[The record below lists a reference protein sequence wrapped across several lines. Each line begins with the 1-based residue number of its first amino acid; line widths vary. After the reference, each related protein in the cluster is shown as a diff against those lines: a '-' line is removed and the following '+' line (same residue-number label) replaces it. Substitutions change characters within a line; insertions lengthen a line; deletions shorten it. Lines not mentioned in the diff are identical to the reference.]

1 MSNGHCTFFIQL
13 RRFKNVV
20 LCENINTSIN
30 YWTINDS
37 RKLQWQNYSKR
48 APHKKHIRLMYIT
61 CAICL
66 RRAIWGYYI
75 DLMRNPFLELLPINQ
90 NSTDRLMWQ
99 YIQTTLDSI
108 SAKQQKILIQNPIKC
123 LQWWTEGLKH
133 SLLCFVIYIY
143 VYVCGIMTV
152 LSNLIY
158 SECFQKVTCISRTIP
173 SATQFSILPF
183 YSWLL

>member
-143 VYVCGIMTV
+143 MCMCVG
-152 LSNLIY
+152 
-158 SECFQKVTCISRTIP
+158 
-173 SATQFSILPF
+173 
-183 YSWLL
+183 